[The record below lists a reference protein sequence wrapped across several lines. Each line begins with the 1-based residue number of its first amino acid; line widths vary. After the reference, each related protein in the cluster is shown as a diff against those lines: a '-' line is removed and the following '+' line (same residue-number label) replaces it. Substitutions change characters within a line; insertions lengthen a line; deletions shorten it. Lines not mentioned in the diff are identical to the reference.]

1 MHAVMSQ
8 IREGIEFPIKPRIKF
23 VMKVLSHYDNT
34 PMQYTANFDDY
45 KKKLELKKLIVC
57 LVFGLIDCG
66 YTLEPPQ

>member
-45 KKKLELKKLIVC
+45 KKDNLELKSL
-57 LVFGLIDCG
+57 LFFLSFA
-66 YTLEPPQ
+66 